1 MRILLATYWGLP
13 SVGGLEKY
21 VLQLKRGLEARG
33 HVVDIFCRMPD
44 DSGYHILNKGLV
56 LAKSFVMPMISA
68 KADTYFASHLPGLDH
83 EVKHMEMEKYCYEAA
98 AAYFSPA
105 SYDII
110 HTQDVISARAFA
122 RIRHAHT
129 ALVSTIHGCL
139 STESL
144 ARYQAD
150 GGTHEAFRKTPL
162 WYYYGL
168 IEHIGIM
175 QNHETIMPTEWLK
188 GIMSREFH
196 VPDDRMTTVPNGMDI
211 DEFLLKMSLPTTM
224 PDAGGKKV
232 ILCSAR
238 FDPVKGHFHLLR
250 ALVRLKQARTDWV
263 CWLAG
268 DGQLEGRMREQAAS
282 YGLQNEVLFLGNRDD
297 VPALLNKSDIF
308 VLPSLQDNHPYAIME
323 AHVAGKAVVVSSA
336 GGIPE
341 MVTHEQ
347 TGLIFPA
354 GNDQDLYG
362 NLLAVLSEDDL
373 RRRLGE
379 QSKAFGLQ
387 HWSLPAMTDRILAIY
402 ERALQKRWR

>member
-21 VLQLKRGLEARG
+21 VLQLKRGLEAWG
-33 HVVDIFCRMPD
+33 HEVDIFCRMPD
-44 DSGYHILNKGLV
+44 DTGFHILNRGWG
-56 LAKSFVMPMISA
+56 LAKSSIRPMISA
-68 KADTYFASHLPGLDH
+68 KADTYFANHLPGLDH
-83 EVKHMEMEKYCYEAA
+83 EVESMEIDKYCFEAA
-98 AAYFSPA
+98 AAYFRPA
-105 SYDII
+105 TYDII

-144 ARYQAD
+144 ARHQAD
-150 GGTHEAFRKTPL
+150 GVANDVFRKTPL

-168 IEHIGIM
+168 IEHFGIM

-188 GIMSREFH
+188 EIMTRDFR

-211 DEFLLKMSLPTTM
+211 EEFLLKMNAPATM

-250 ALVRLKQARTDWV
+250 ALVRLKQARNDWV

-268 DGQLEGRMREQAAS
+268 NGQLEGRIREQAAA
-282 YGLQNEVLFLGNRDD
+282 YGLHNEVVFLGNREDI
-297 VPALLNKSDIF
+297 PALLNKSDIF

-323 AHVAGKAVVVSSA
+323 AHVAGKAVVVSNA

-341 MVTHEQ
+341 MVAHEK

-387 HWSLPAMTDRILAIY
+387 HWSLPAMTERILAIY